1 MNNGIYARQRNQER
15 KQANPLQ
22 LPQGRTVEALE
33 LEKIWVEFEDDFSC
47 FFFLKGEQLQS
58 LQNGDCFYLE
68 ILLIPGK
75 KNHCLGPRVVRAT
88 TYKNSSTYPNTQV
101 LYRTRG
107 PSVIQGLFP
116 GSIPLPPGIME
127 LGNSQSH
134 GQHSSGPKEMLLP
147 SFSLCL

>member
-1 MNNGIYARQRNQER
+1 MNSGIYARQRNQES
-15 KQANPLQ
+15 KQAIHCRFPREELWK
-22 LPQGRTVEALE
+22 PQNQRRFWQNLRMIFRV
-33 LEKIWVEFEDDFSC
+33 
-47 FFFLKGEQLQS
+47 FFFLKGKQLQS

-75 KNHCLGPRVVRAT
+75 KNHCLGPRVVQAT

-107 PSVIQGLFP
+107 PSVIQSLFP

-127 LGNSQSH
+127 PGNSQSH